1 MGQLLREYRRVYP
14 NDTRSDLSILELYRD
29 QLGEEKFR
37 QYKEDYDSYINEVNK
52 LVPLGIGEEFSRGF
66 TRGYEG
72 LKGTA
77 KGAAALALGKLI
89 PGDQEETEDRLLASA
104 RENFQK
110 ASRPELSST
119 GQGALQGYAAGAGE
133 VLPSLLEAGVTGAA
147 GAIAGAAIVPA
158 PDPADAVTVPAG
170 FLTGLFSKS
179 AVKNAIKENITL
191 RLGKEATKEGVEKK
205 YKDIVKEE
213 TTEALESAAR
223 SLNIT
228 DAAFAAEKRKIVSQ
242 TLGVGVTALN
252 SIGLSSGEIYNQLR
266 SDPDIDRDTAMNYAL
281 AGGVAAG
288 VAEAAMPAMIL
299 TKAVR
304 SVGSTKIRP
313 YDVDGVYSKIVNSF
327 PGKLAKNLG
336 GSMAVEGGTEAYQ
349 SWVSIVTQ
357 KAAKGMTLEEAIDA
371 PLSYE
376 EEKEIAHAFKLGL
389 IAGSLGGGV
398 SLGIDALTGNEA
410 IEYIDQ
416 IERTEEDQA
425 RAEIPLSMAKL
436 TNEEMKKLDELA
448 LKFAVSMEVRQET
461 EEGESIIIGI
471 QRAAVDSELYNE
483 EIKPLLD
490 SSPTRAK
497 YFSNRMVDLRAKIK
511 LAIKENEERIEAA
524 RVEAEKQRADSG
536 LPQMTVEQ
544 KFEAL
549 NNALAATQEERDARA
564 DLEARAGGID
574 PVVVRGVADTELET
588 DQAIR
593 SSYERIEPGDSEEVE
608 GKIAELA
615 KLNEEFSFMI
625 RLKRLGGEQREK
637 LISKWRRE
645 SKRLIEDID
654 KGRADQRKAEAKRE
668 ADKKKAEAAEEK
680 RKKKEEELTVKPK
693 TVEENNNQLKLN
705 VGNRSAQRADELALI
720 GASIDERTAKA
731 AKRAFEG
738 INTDTK
744 KVEEVPDEVI
754 SAAVEEAYND
764 KDSTLIPQK
773 DEDGNDLPIPEV
785 KELTRQEVIDVLEE
799 YSKFTQVAEKKAD
812 YDSKADL
819 LEKKKTQAA
828 KIEEVLKQID
838 AGEVSG
844 LPEDLIAFQTQPGDE
859 RRVEFDNLGNPKDP
873 EDQSMSY
880 PAYYEAEGN
889 LIASDRFRIAVQ
901 AAYEAIE
908 KSGDSVAD
916 VKMLGELLKSET
928 FDKAP
933 EGSEG
938 KTTMLTRMV
947 VLKDTRDDAPKDAKY
962 QIVTITKSGAKQ
974 NYRVGIPVGVIK
986 KKKNTVNIGLDEA
999 MRIGFEP
1006 VASIR
1011 MTVPVDGLIY
1021 TMSEQEFKSM
1031 SQRLNQRRVHE
1042 ADRAVIDDTAA
1053 AKSVENVSKDAGA
1066 ATQAQEREQGGG
1078 APDEIAEQ
1086 TAQEEKTFTEEG
1098 EEVSLE
1104 QQIADAEKELDE
1116 ATEALQA
1123 ALDKM
1128 NLGVERLDLLKEQIT
1143 KSNAKGLPEIDVS
1156 FRDFIDRYVRD
1167 NADLPAEELFHK
1179 LFMDELGV
1187 DYIGSNPAADLAQKA
1202 IQEYIIATQDAGV
1215 EISLQEAATLVYGLA
1230 SNEINESIQNVQQ
1243 ENKDTEQA
1251 DNKQGQATDDGAP
1264 QSTVDVARESAEAQ
1278 QVAQAEGEPNVTEV
1292 EDDGT
1297 VHHKQI
1303 SLETIDI
1310 AGEAAIEHLVNMSK
1324 EENENERVQ
1333 EYVYKAKVVG
1343 KAFYYNDDTS
1353 TAPIYLVKRAGAE
1366 FLVTSQVG
1374 PAGKQWYTIE
1384 DPSEVLNT
1392 NGPDEAEFVAFDT
1405 RKNLLEQIDKH
1416 YEPLDATMRKA
1427 RGEEE
1432 SAPPSLGGPIK
1443 LSQKLETEYAN
1454 SLERKGTR
1462 SPKEIVH
1469 DTILKEYGGGERY
1482 GELWLTYLSA
1492 REFRARENKIRA
1504 GDEIV
1509 INGFLEENNEEV
1521 TGSLKER
1528 QELAESK
1535 LEELENSAIYKAIEE
1550 GERLNVSESVVVDIW
1565 NSGAHDEQTGKDR
1578 LEIFNTLMEAEGY
1591 EGDALNNY
1599 DRREGATL
1607 SELLDKGRAATD
1619 TLNREAEAGG
1629 TSDSILNDKRLGETP
1644 NDVIKF
1650 FEDQTEGSVVKAL
1663 NLLSELDNQNKG
1675 DLEDFARFFAGGV
1688 VKEGPALFERET
1700 AILNAVTELLVQSPV
1715 LAEGSPS
1722 PSGLPDTTPGK
1733 PRLVI
1738 KRKQNLRKGQK
1749 QMGAVGSWDRQT
1761 GELTVYVGHHQ
1772 TVRQLR
1778 HTVVHEAFHALFA
1791 NEISQFEK
1799 GEKSIQEVYQ
1809 LNEILKTYREFFK
1822 AKNNLSIDW
1831 SDKNDVKK
1839 HLAADKIP
1847 YALTSLHEFVSE
1859 VVSNA
1864 DIQFLLAGEGRGGTS
1879 VLKAAG
1885 LEFSTEE
1892 SRALGGLWQQVV
1904 SSLRNLALKILDQL
1918 GLNNKGLKVD
1928 GITDT
1933 DLGTALEVIIVG
1945 AAKIKKADPF
1955 GEDTDGVF
1963 VGGTGMRRDD
1973 REAGVYFRQTN
1984 LMNPV
1989 PDISTDIE
1997 VNSTKSA
2004 QRNVAAQNLVKDTF
2018 RGLYEEYNKLGLNI
2032 GELSYEDFVKRNLG
2046 VSTTP
2051 EIVIQN
2057 LNAALVANGMAAVDP
2072 DYSVDDVTEK
2082 ETVRAHVYKYLKTI
2096 EDRLNRKASE
2106 ALMESAKLRET
2117 AQKNAENFESLRTR
2131 YEEITTLTK
2140 AVEREIRNNLKKAR
2154 KDGVELTDIQRS
2166 VREELAPKA
2175 YKDAS
2180 GKRVKPVGRT
2190 GEILQAVGKRMEALG
2205 INFSDISV
2213 SSDDLVTTLLNDRTI
2228 ASSIQS
2234 VFPDNF
2240 QKQEEAARIIV
2251 ELGKSNRY
2259 LFDYAAIVSD
2269 SALAPERGT
2278 VNKIL
2283 AEAVKPDSKA
2293 MERARAML
2301 SELTR
2306 SSGKAGHLLNYV
2318 QSARNKHTVSNEQ
2331 LQIALDKIEVRDSIG
2346 PNLSDRLSLM
2356 EETLGV
2362 EWRVEALVGD
2372 EEGGD
2377 QKRIDTLFV
2386 AVEGAE
2392 YRVPS
2397 SPEQSSSSLYKSD
2410 PVVFTSTPR
2419 TSDLIEEDLRT
2430 PEKYRAKLKADLY
2443 KIHAWLNYEGRI
2455 KDAGYNYMKRVYDQL
2470 SSQVTVGDYLDGQAG
2485 FVSKLIGT
2493 LKDEIEATGSPIMQ
2507 SLVRRLTR
2515 YVADSERVRNLEALS
2530 DSWAVAENEAIS
2542 IFYPKGEMRDKES
2555 FRVNVYETAL
2565 SFFENNQQILEE
2577 NDSVEEAIEA
2587 AFVKLEAHLRK
2598 GHGDVSKTLQ
2608 SNPQA
2613 FPALKRLLQATG
2625 DMSEAIMQQQEEMGI
2640 KVKDGT
2646 YFRKAVGAKL
2656 FTVSRSLSP
2665 KILATVI
2672 NMRRDGWTKKFENI
2686 AQRYTEALGDP
2697 AKMEE
2702 LKAEISSKFKSD
2714 TVVANFLRPIMDIP
2728 GLTQFQSA
2736 GGAIA
2741 EDSNANM
2748 QYSLVAESNDVAEA
2762 YKMSGSETD
2771 IIAFA
2776 ENLYQLT
2783 GGDPSNEESRA
2794 AYVEDVLAK
2803 LDNLFSG
2810 LNRAADEHY
2819 NPESAK
2825 GDFGTGIGRPMM
2837 DARSSSGY
2845 PSEWLEYST
2854 YEEQSVHITIR
2865 ALAANAAFGERLR
2878 GFKRDI
2884 EASELAFKEQINRLQ
2899 ELTSDGLSEDEIRD
2913 ILNKEYGPGGYNAV
2927 RKARKNLEMVDKVN
2941 KNITSLIANDA
2952 KIYDFRTFYEVL
2964 GTFSG
2969 LVVQNIKTG
2978 LIDLSSLFAMP
2989 FTNYGFTRKG
2999 FQQFFK
3005 GFNIFKEP
3013 IGSLLQIF
3021 GTQIDMDAG
3030 LQAAYTRVMVGDPD
3044 AQRDL
3049 TTRIKA
3055 AWARDVPGL
3064 DPVTPGPTRY
3074 IAKAAR
3080 ALQEVI
3086 GTGIRGAGSQTSQV
3100 RYATF
3105 KPLAPFTM
3113 IGQWMVATNTKNM
3126 WSTMTKLAQ
3135 EGADYMRSNPDSARN
3150 PNFTFSHKNFKGMS
3164 EEAFNYM
3171 VEALNDSGM
3180 SLETLSERILLEE
3193 AAGSRPQIFTDSE
3206 LRLLAIKAQ
3215 EDVTKETSPLTRPS
3229 WVFTS
3234 ALGRASNP
3242 LVGWSVEKFADV
3254 ARKFKTKDEL
3264 GNVSKAA
3271 MVRSLLPYMG
3281 VLPVS
3286 LAFTFMRK
3294 EWEEEVVGKRPNIL
3308 EFDYENH
3315 GLYNGV
3321 FLPALDQTN
3330 RAGTFGIAGDLVNST
3345 LNKST
3350 AREFNV
3356 ENRVFFLSMLKGLVR
3371 TSHTLAV
3378 QGSDGLDYNNTYRP
3392 LIQTLGGS
3400 GYLETSQILTRMFG
3414 ISTPETVTTK
3424 RLNVENWLRVV
3435 GRPMVNQGVVVKKPS
3450 GLVSQPNKIKPHIS
3464 NMRHAAI
3471 SNDSQWFMQET
3482 NAAIQAY
3489 MKLNPLDS
3497 REDAEKKIKSMYSDY
3512 HPMRRVF
3519 TRLPDEEQYEEI
3531 INSVPEEHREE
3542 IRSALDLYNSF
3553 GETIGVTPFRGKAER
3568 GSGGSGRRSSATSS
3582 REAILRRL
3590 IGGRSSSYYGGNRG
3604 NAATSR
3610 NDILRK
3616 ALGY

>member
-1 MGQLLREYRRVYP
+1 M
-14 NDTRSDLSILELYRD
+14 
-29 QLGEEKFR
+29 
-37 QYKEDYDSYINEVNK
+37 
-52 LVPLGIGEEFSRGF
+52 
-66 TRGYEG
+66 
-72 LKGTA
+72 
-77 KGAAALALGKLI
+77 
-89 PGDQEETEDRLLASA
+89 
-104 RENFQK
+104 
-110 ASRPELSST
+110 
-119 GQGALQGYAAGAGE
+119 
-133 VLPSLLEAGVTGAA
+133 
-147 GAIAGAAIVPA
+147 
-158 PDPADAVTVPAG
+158 
-170 FLTGLFSKS
+170 
-179 AVKNAIKENITL
+179 
-191 RLGKEATKEGVEKK
+191 
-205 YKDIVKEE
+205 
-213 TTEALESAAR
+213 
-223 SLNIT
+223 
-228 DAAFAAEKRKIVSQ
+228 
-242 TLGVGVTALN
+242 
-252 SIGLSSGEIYNQLR
+252 
-266 SDPDIDRDTAMNYAL
+266 
-281 AGGVAAG
+281 
-288 VAEAAMPAMIL
+288 
-299 TKAVR
+299 
-304 SVGSTKIRP
+304 
-313 YDVDGVYSKIVNSF
+313 
-327 PGKLAKNLG
+327 
-336 GSMAVEGGTEAYQ
+336 
-349 SWVSIVTQ
+349 TQ
-357 KAAKGMTLEEAIDA
+357 KQT
-371 PLSYE
+371 S
-376 EEKEIAHAFKLGL
+376 
-389 IAGSLGGGV
+389 
-398 SLGIDALTGNEA
+398 
-410 IEYIDQ
+410 
-416 IERTEEDQA
+416 
-425 RAEIPLSMAKL
+425 
-436 TNEEMKKLDELA
+436 
-448 LKFAVSMEVRQET
+448 
-461 EEGESIIIGI
+461 
-471 QRAAVDSELYNE
+471 
-483 EIKPLLD
+483 
-490 SSPTRAK
+490 
-497 YFSNRMVDLRAKIK
+497 
-511 LAIKENEERIEAA
+511 
-524 RVEAEKQRADSG
+524 
-536 LPQMTVEQ
+536 
-544 KFEAL
+544 
-549 NNALAATQEERDARA
+549 
-564 DLEARAGGID
+564 
-574 PVVVRGVADTELET
+574 
-588 DQAIR
+588 
-593 SSYERIEPGDSEEVE
+593 
-608 GKIAELA
+608 
-615 KLNEEFSFMI
+615 
-625 RLKRLGGEQREK
+625 
-637 LISKWRRE
+637 
-645 SKRLIEDID
+645 
-654 KGRADQRKAEAKRE
+654 
-668 ADKKKAEAAEEK
+668 
-680 RKKKEEELTVKPK
+680 
-693 TVEENNNQLKLN
+693 
-705 VGNRSAQRADELALI
+705 
-720 GASIDERTAKA
+720 
-731 AKRAFEG
+731 
-738 INTDTK
+738 
-744 KVEEVPDEVI
+744 
-754 SAAVEEAYND
+754 
-764 KDSTLIPQK
+764 
-773 DEDGNDLPIPEV
+773 
-785 KELTRQEVIDVLEE
+785 
-799 YSKFTQVAEKKAD
+799 
-812 YDSKADL
+812 
-819 LEKKKTQAA
+819 LEKKKKQAA

-859 RRVEFDNLGNPKDP
+859 RRVEVDNLGNPKDP
-873 EDQSMSY
+873 KDQSMSY

-889 LIASDRFRIAVQ
+889 LTASDRFRIAVQ
-901 AAYEAIE
+901 AAYKAIE
-908 KSGDSVAD
+908 ESGDSVAD
-916 VKMLGELLKSET
+916 VKLLGELLKSET

-933 EGSEG
+933 KAAEG

-962 QIVTITKSGAKQ
+962 QIVTITKSSAKQ

-986 KKKNTVNIGLDEA
+986 EKKNTVNIGLDEA

-1011 MTVPVDGLIY
+1011 MTVPVDGLTY

-1053 AKSVENVSKDAGA
+1053 TKSVENISKEAGA
-1066 ATQAQEREQGGG
+1066 ATEAQEKEEGGP
-1078 APDEIAEQ
+1078 APDLIADV

-1098 EEVSLE
+1098 EEVSLD
-1104 QQIADAEKELDE
+1104 QQIANAKQEEDE
-1116 ATEALQA
+1116 AADALLA

-1128 NLGVERLDLLKEQIT
+1128 NLGVQRLDLVKQAVILSQKDGRET
-1143 KSNAKGLPEIDVS
+1143 NLPVIDQD
-1156 FRDFIDRYVRD
+1156 FPDFIDRYVRE
-1167 NADLPAEELFHK
+1167 NKDLPAEEVFHK
-1179 LFMDELGV
+1179 LFMDKLGP
-1187 DYIGSNPAADLAQKA
+1187 DFIGRDKVGDPGINDEASLVSAADLAQEA
-1202 IQEYIIATQDAGV
+1202 IDEYIIATKDAGL
-1215 EISLQEAATLVYGLA
+1215 EINLQEAATLVFGLA
-1230 SNEINESIQNVQQ
+1230 SNEINKSIQNVQKD
-1243 ENKDTEQA
+1243 NKDTEQA

-1264 QSTVDVARESAEAQ
+1264 QSTVDVARKGAEAQ
-1278 QVAQAEGEPNVTEV
+1278 QLAQAEGEPNVTEV

-1297 VHHKQI
+1297 VLHREI
-1303 SLETIDI
+1303 SLETIDVS
-1310 AGEAAIEHLVNMSK
+1310 GEYAIEHLVNMSK
-1324 EENENERVQ
+1324 EELEISKANFRNEVEDIVSGSLSSTLARGRKLTRWRKMLDASQDRSEALFDGEGLEGITYSDNLPTQAQKDEVLRRLMQELRADSEVKAMPDGMGENITDKTVFDALEAYEAFVDRSEGIGTLALMDRLGISQEEATGVFEAVLNFKDAGESRVGVAIGEQAAKLAEGYETAIDLEFARREADLLKDPASVQ
-1333 EYVYKAKVVG
+1333 ELFRSQDVGVHGTDSETALKILGESKGAVRIFEGSHYDIASKDTGQSLTYSVRFVFPADEIRKKSTEKQYRPGEFVSRSQVVAEPVAIIIDNG
-1343 KAFYYNDDTS
+1343 LDDT
-1353 TAPIYLVKRAGAE
+1353 TEGLAEVKA
-1366 FLVTSQVG
+1366 
-1374 PAGKQWYTIE
+1374 
-1384 DPSEVLNT
+1384 
-1392 NGPDEAEFVAFDT
+1392 
-1405 RKNLLEQIDKH
+1405 
-1416 YEPLDATMRKA
+1416 
-1427 RGEEE
+1427 
-1432 SAPPSLGGPIK
+1432 
-1443 LSQKLETEYAN
+1443 
-1454 SLERKGTR
+1454 
-1462 SPKEIVH
+1462 
-1469 DTILKEYGGGERY
+1469 
-1482 GELWLTYLSA
+1482 
-1492 REFRARENKIRA
+1492 
-1504 GDEIV
+1504 
-1509 INGFLEENNEEV
+1509 
-1521 TGSLKER
+1521 
-1528 QELAESK
+1528 LAESK
-1535 LEELENSAIYKAIEE
+1535 GIKVFEK
-1550 GERLNVSESVVVDIW
+1550 ESVFLRRGDAVGGRVKEVSLYYESVLRKQDNPEKARREERQLREEIGQQRDDFDAELAAWISGEGPMPSEPKYIYRGLYGDFTEGHGSPWLDVAAVAGKLGGSPGAQDIYRYYD
-1565 NSGAHDEQTGKDR
+1565 SGNRLYYRGGALAGPESVLEPTRIDSTYGMTWEQVMQEAKGLYTEFLSKDEGSYDEAGVPMKTIDGDNMQGLRFDQLSKKAKDR
-1578 LEIFNTLMEAEGY
+1578 VLYYAVGSVKLDIKN
-1591 EGDALNNY
+1591 
-1599 DRREGATL
+1599 ATF
-1607 SELLDKGRAATD
+1607 EVATD
-1619 TLNREAEAGG
+1619 TLNREAGTEG

-1650 FEDQTEGSVVKAL
+1650 FEDQTDGSVVKAL

-1700 AILNAVTELLVQSPV
+1700 AILNAVTELLAQSPV

-1749 QMGAVGSWDRQT
+1749 QRGAVGSWDRQT

-1809 LNEILKTYREFFK
+1809 LNEILKTYREFFA
-1822 AKNNLSIDW
+1822 AKENLSIDW
-1831 SDKNDVKK
+1831 SDKNDVQK
-1839 HLAADKIP
+1839 HFSADKIP

-1864 DIQFLLAGEGRGGTS
+1864 DIQFWLAGEGRGRTS

-1892 SRALGGLWQQVV
+1892 SRVHGGLWQQVV

-1945 AAKIKKADPF
+1945 AAKIKKAAPF

-1963 VGGTGMRRDD
+1963 VGGTGMRRED
-1973 REAGVYFRQTN
+1973 RETGVYFRQTN

-1989 PDISTDIE
+1989 PDISTDID
-1997 VNSTKSA
+1997 VSSTKSA

-2032 GELSYEDFVKRNLG
+2032 EELSYEDFVKRNLG
-2046 VSTTP
+2046 VSTAP
-2051 EIVIQN
+2051 ESVIEN

-2082 ETVRAHVYKYLKTI
+2082 ETVRSDAYRYLKKI
-2096 EDRLNRKASE
+2096 EDRLNRKASKALLE
-2106 ALMESAKLRET
+2106 ATELREK
-2117 AQKNAENFESLRTR
+2117 AREDAEDFESLRIR
-2131 YEEITTLTK
+2131 YDEITTLTK
-2140 AVEREIRNNLKKAR
+2140 AVEKEIRNNLRKAR
-2154 KDGVELTDIQRS
+2154 KDGIELTDIQRS
-2166 VREELAPKA
+2166 VRDELAPKA

-2205 INFSDISV
+2205 IDFSDSSV
-2213 SSDDLVTTLLNDRTI
+2213 SPDDLVTAMLGDRAI

-2234 VFPDNF
+2234 IFPDSF
-2240 QKQEEAARIIV
+2240 QKQEEAARIMV
-2251 ELGKSNRY
+2251 ELGRSNRY
-2259 LFDYAAIVSD
+2259 LFDYAALASD
-2269 SALAPERGT
+2269 SSLASERGI
-2278 VNKIL
+2278 VNDIL

-2301 SELTR
+2301 SRLTK
-2306 SSGKAGHLLNYV
+2306 SAKTAGHLLNNV
-2318 QSARNKHTVSNEQ
+2318 QTARNKHTASNKK
-2331 LQIALDKIEVRDSIG
+2331 LQIALDRIEVRDSIG

-2410 PVVFTSTPR
+2410 PAVFTSAPR
-2419 TSDLIEEDLRT
+2419 TSDLIEEDLRD

-2443 KIHAWLNYEGRI
+2443 KIHAWLNHEGRI

-2530 DSWAVAENEAIS
+2530 DSWAVAEINAIE
-2542 IFYPKGEMRDKES
+2542 IFYPKGQMRDKES

-2613 FPALKRLLQATG
+2613 FPALKSLLQATG

-2686 AQRYTEALGDP
+2686 AQRYTEALADP

-2702 LKAEISSKFKSD
+2702 LKAEISNKFKSD

-2728 GLTQFQSA
+2728 GLTQFKSA

-2810 LNRAADEHY
+2810 LNRKADEHY

-2845 PSEWLEYST
+2845 PSEWLQYST

-2899 ELTSDGLSEDEIRD
+2899 ELVSDGLSEDEIRD
-2913 ILNKEYGPGGYNAV
+2913 TLNKEYGPGGYNAV
-2927 RKARKNLEMVDKVN
+2927 KNARKNLEMVDKVN

-3021 GTQIDMDAG
+3021 GRQIDMDAG
-3030 LQAAYTRVMVGDPD
+3030 MQADYTRVMVGDPD

-3064 DPVTPGPTRY
+3064 DPVNPGPTRY

-3150 PNFTFSHKNFKGMS
+3150 PSFTFSHKNFKGMS

-3254 ARKFKTKDEL
+3254 ARKFKTKDEF
-3264 GNVSKAA
+3264 GNISKAA

-3345 LNKST
+3345 FNKST

-3414 ISTPETVTTK
+3414 ISTPETTTTK

-3519 TRLPDEEQYEEI
+3519 TRLPNEEQYEEI

-3568 GSGGSGRRSSATSS
+3568 GSGGSGRRRSATSS
-3582 REAILRRL
+3582 REAILRGL
-3590 IGGRSSSYYGGNRG
+3590 MGGGSSSYYGGNRG